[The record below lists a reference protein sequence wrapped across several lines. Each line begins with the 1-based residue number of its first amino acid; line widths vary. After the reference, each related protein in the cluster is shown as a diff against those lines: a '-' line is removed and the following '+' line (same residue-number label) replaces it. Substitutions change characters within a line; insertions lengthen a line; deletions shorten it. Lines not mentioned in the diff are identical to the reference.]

1 MGESSAPNRIEIELT
16 SNSGGTPWERP
27 PSTVEGD
34 PDRGSTAWRSEAVVS
49 HSVGREP
56 TRIWGPVI
64 VAIVALALGWV
75 LGRSGASGD
84 ASPTPAVASS
94 STSVAPPRSVAEPIA
109 PVDPVVADPA
119 GGVDVN
125 PPVAGTEPPPDTTP
139 EVTVEQVTVAESLV
153 GMQVELVALGGGRRL
168 LTLDLRTGLLETRVT
183 ASQPFGPATLF
194 VDTDVVLLPSWD
206 EDLASTL
213 IPTRGAPVEVE
224 LGLAYQL
231 RTASE
236 LGVIWRSDPELF
248 DDKAGMVEQ
257 IGLDGSSLGVS
268 VELPSAPLT
277 ADPAGGL
284 VVAVPGAVFQVTP
297 DGATPITTGR
307 LVAIGRDLAIGYEC
321 DGPSSCDYVII
332 DRATGERSVLV
343 PDPALGAEALLETTW
358 TATSGSAF
366 SADGRAVVVESV
378 DPDRGG
384 RRVTVV
390 IDLETGIATEVAAS
404 PGPLPLAWA
413 PDRRVLLYVLGGQ
426 LAAFDV
432 ENAVSNP
439 VAGGLAGVEA
449 FALRPI
455 AATS

>member
-16 SNSGGTPWERP
+16 SNGGGTPWERP
-27 PSTVEGD
+27 PSTADGD
-34 PDRGSTAWRSEAVVS
+34 PDRGSTAWRSEAMVS
-49 HSVGREP
+49 HGVGREP
-56 TRIWGPVI
+56 TRIWAPVI

-84 ASPTPAVASS
+84 VSSTPAVASS
-94 STSVAPPRSVAEPIA
+94 TTSLAPRRSVAEPIA
-109 PVDPVVADPA
+109 PVDPVVENQA
-119 GGVDVN
+119 GGVEAN
-125 PPVAGTEPPPDTTP
+125 PQVAGTEPPPDTTP
-139 EVTVEQVTVAESLV
+139 EMTVEQVAVAESLV

-194 VDTDVVLLPSWD
+194 VDADAVLLPSWD

-213 IPTRGAPVEVE
+213 IPAGGAPVEVE

-236 LGVIWRSDPELF
+236 PGVIWRSDPQLF
-248 DDKAGMVEQ
+248 DDKVGMVEQ
-257 IGLDGSSLGVS
+257 IGLDGSPLGVS
-268 VELPSAPLT
+268 IELPSAPLT

-384 RRVTVV
+384 RRATVV
-390 IDLETGIATEVAAS
+390 IDLETGTATEVAAS
-404 PGPLPLAWA
+404 PDPLPLAWA
-413 PDRRVLLYVLGGQ
+413 PDRQVLLYVRGGQ
-426 LAAFDV
+426 LAAFDAATG
-432 ENAVSNP
+432 ESNP
-439 VAGGLAGVEA
+439 VARGLTAIEA
-449 FALRPI
+449 FALRLI
-455 AATS
+455 AAGS